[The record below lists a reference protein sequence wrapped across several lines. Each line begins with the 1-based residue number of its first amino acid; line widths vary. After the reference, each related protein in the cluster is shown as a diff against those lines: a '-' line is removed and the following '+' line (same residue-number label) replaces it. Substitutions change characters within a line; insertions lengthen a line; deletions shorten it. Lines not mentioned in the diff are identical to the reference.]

1 MVFGL
6 YGPADDQTSA
16 SATRVNGMWMISGPG
31 ADLATCT
38 PSKHLLLRCTSTSS
52 GFTLNHLY
60 IALADGTGWTDVASG
75 SASNVR
81 SNPKFIDMTFV
92 KERDIVTASWTESNS
107 STGDCVDDTDGTTG
121 EKSIKL
127 TTGATSGSRAQI
139 TQSGLKQDFGVDS
152 IFQFKAR
159 IGTLSSLNLRGGVNC
174 DPVTSADSNTAS
186 YSAEICTATNN
197 NWFIRTA
204 SGSNKNSSDTTVT
217 ATTNRTGVKIEHY
230 ATGTVK
236 VMMYI
241 DANTAITST
250 TTVPTTGQVG
260 ANNDV
265 IRFSMKN
272 STGADRTWFMYDCR
286 LAYTVSDSWV

>member
-31 ADLATCT
+31 ADLAGLT
-38 PSKHLLLRCTSTSS
+38 PTKHLLLRCTSTGS

-60 IALADGTGWTDVASG
+60 IALADGTNWTDVASG

-92 KERDIVTASWTESNS
+92 KERDIATASWTESNS
-107 STGDCVDDTDGTTG
+107 STGDCTDDTDGTTS
-121 EKSIKL
+121 EHSIKL
-127 TTGATSGSRAQI
+127 STGSTSGSRAQI
-139 TQSGLKQDFGVDS
+139 TQTGMKQDFGVDS
-152 IFQFKAR
+152 VFQFKSR
-159 IGTLSSLNLRGGVNC
+159 IGTLSSLNLRAGVNC

-186 YSAEICTATNN
+186 YSAEVCTATNN
-197 NWFIRTA
+197 NWFVRTA
-204 SGSNKNSSDTTVT
+204 SGSNKNTSDSTVA
-217 ATTNRTGVKIEHY
+217 ATTSRQGVKLEHY

-241 DANTAITST
+241 DANTAVTTT

-260 ANNDV
+260 ANNNV
-265 IRFSMKN
+265 MRFSMKN
-272 STGADRTWFMYDCR
+272 STGSDRTWFMYDCR

>member
-1 MVFGL
+1 MTFGVD
-6 YGPADDQTSA
+6 GPADDQTET
-16 SATRVNGMWMISGPG
+16 SATRANAMWMISGAG
-31 ADLATCT
+31 SDLAGLAPT
-38 PSKHLLLRCTSTSS
+38 KHKLLRCTATGS
-52 GFTLNHLY
+52 GFTLNHVY
-60 IALADGTGWTDVASG
+60 AALADGTGWYDIAAS
-75 SASNVR
+75 SASSVR

-92 KERDIVTASWTESNS
+92 KERDIVTASWTESNT
-107 STGDCVDDTDGTTG
+107 STGDCTDDTDGTTG

-127 TTGATSGSRAQI
+127 STGATSGSRAQI

-152 IFQFKAR
+152 VFQFKSR
-159 IGTLSSLNLRGGVNC
+159 IGTLSSLNLRAGVNC
-174 DPVTSADSNTAS
+174 DAVTTADSNTAS

-197 NWFIRTA
+197 NWFVRTA
-204 SGSNKNSSDTTVT
+204 SGSNKNTSDSTIA
-217 ATTNRTGVKIEHY
+217 ATTNRTGVKLEHY
-230 ATGTVK
+230 ATGTPK

-241 DANTAITST
+241 DTNTAVTTT

-272 STGADRTWFMYDCR
+272 STGSDRTWFMYDCR